1 MFEQP
6 SHHDEH
12 HALIFY
18 RQVTR
23 ERIIEL
29 LSPARDKSCAIAAI
43 NAGADAIYI
52 GGPAFGA
59 RSAACNSL
67 TDIDEITRYA
77 RQFDVRVYVTLNTT
91 LRNDETEKARMMAWQ
106 LYDAGVD
113 ALIVQDYGLLE
124 MDLPPIEL
132 HASTQI
138 DTRTMEKAKWLS
150 DIGFQQVVLARELG
164 LSEIKKI
171 SENISA
177 KVEVFVHG
185 SLCVCYSG
193 QCYLSECLTGRSA
206 NRGTCSQPCRL
217 SWDLTSRNAATG
229 KKTMLKQ
236 REYLLS
242 LRDMD
247 RSDSIGDLIEAGVD
261 SMKIEGR
268 LKDET
273 YVKNVTAFYRR
284 KIDDYLTLKGGC
296 RASSG
301 ETTTTFIPNPERTFH
316 RGKTDYFLHSTR
328 KEGIA
333 APNTPKSTGVKIGVV
348 EREAQ
353 SGDVWIKTLS
363 EITLQNGDGLCFQRD
378 GKQWEG
384 CRVEKVLERDDRQG
398 RSRAILKQDGV
409 SINGLT
415 GVTLFRNYDVNFEK
429 QLSSNESAVRK
440 KKVRMTL
447 GETRNGYELSVS
459 DNEGV
464 FACVEI
470 EGAERQDARN
480 VEMARLSIDGLLRK
494 TGDTI
499 FEVDDVIINT
509 RNHVPFIPKSLLSE
523 ARRKALQALWEAKEK
538 QYQER
543 RKGAKGV
550 KIKYVPLPQGEDCH
564 FDDYRANVTND
575 YALAFLKKCDLSN
588 SCDIRKGLPVGE
600 ELMRCRH
607 CVKYL
612 IGGCGK
618 DMGDLFLTHGKDRL
632 KLDFDCKR
640 CEMIVT
646 NDKQV

>member
-1 MFEQP
+1 MAE
-6 SHHDEH
+6 
-12 HALIFY
+12 
-18 RQVTR
+18 
-23 ERIIEL
+23 ERSIEL
-29 LSPARDKSCAIAAI
+29 LSPARDKACAIAAI

-67 TDIDEITRYA
+67 SDIDYISRYA

-91 LRNDETEKARMMAWQ
+91 LRNDETEKARKMAWK
-106 LYDAGVD
+106 LYEAGAD

-132 HASTQI
+132 HASTQM
-138 DTRTMEKAKWLS
+138 DTRTIAKAKWLS

-164 LSEIKKI
+164 LTEIKKI

-193 QCYLSECLTGRSA
+193 QCYLSEYLTGRSA

-217 SWDLTSRNAATG
+217 SWDLTSRDPETR
-229 KKTMLKQ
+229 KMTTLK
-236 REYLLS
+236 RHEYLLS

-247 RSDSIGDLIEAGVD
+247 RSNSIGDLVDAGVD

-284 KIDDYLTLKGGC
+284 KIDDYLTLKGGS
-296 RASSG
+296 RTSSG
-301 ETTTTFIPNPERTFH
+301 ETTTTFEPNPERTFH
-316 RGKTDYFLHSTR
+316 RGKTDYFLNSPK

-333 APNTPKSTGVKIGVV
+333 APNTSKSTGVKIGVV
-348 EREAQ
+348 KREGRT
-353 SGDVWIKTLS
+353 GDVWIKTS
-363 EITLQNGDGLCFQRD
+363 TDVTLQNGDGLCFQQN

-384 CRVEKVLERDDRQG
+384 CRIEKVFERDDRQG
-398 RSRAILKQDGV
+398 LTRAILKQDGV
-409 SINGLT
+409 TLKGLT

-440 KKVRMTL
+440 KKVCMTL
-447 GETRNGYELSVS
+447 GETKNGYELSVS
-459 DNEGV
+459 DNDRV
-464 FACVEI
+464 LSRVEV
-470 EGAERQDARN
+470 EGAERQEARN
-480 VEMARLSIDGLLRK
+480 VEMARQSIDELLRK

-499 FEVDDVIINT
+499 FEVDNVIINT

-523 ARRKALQALWEAKEK
+523 TRRKALQFILEATEK

-543 RKGAKGV
+543 RMGAKRLR
-550 KIKYVPLPQGEDCH
+550 INYVPLPIGEDCH
-564 FDDYRANVTND
+564 FDDYRTNVTND
-575 YALAFLKKCDLSN
+575 FALAFLKKCDLSN
-588 SCDIRKGLPVGE
+588 SYDVRKDLPIGK

-618 DMGDLFLTHGKDRL
+618 DIGDLFLTHGKDRL
-632 KLDFDCKR
+632 KLDFDCKH

-646 NDKQV
+646 NDKRL